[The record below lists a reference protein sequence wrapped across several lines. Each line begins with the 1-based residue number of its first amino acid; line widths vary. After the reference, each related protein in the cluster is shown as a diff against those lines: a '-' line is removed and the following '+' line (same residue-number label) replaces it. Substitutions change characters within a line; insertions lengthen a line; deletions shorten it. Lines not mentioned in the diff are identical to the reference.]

1 MPSHRVRSLG
11 CFTKEAGITV
21 PRRPLWQQQ
30 AWQRRAWRRLKQLSC
45 SAALPLAL
53 ALALCAG
60 GPTHARADVVIVG
73 NDYGGVLIPRLANL
87 QAIKLRGATVEIR
100 GDICASACTLYLG
113 LETTCILP
121 KTRFGFHGPSQHG
134 KPLPQADYERLSQ
147 VVAAQY
153 PLVLRDWFM
162 TSGRETLVRMQFIT
176 GQTLIGLGLRQCG
189 PPANS

>member
-1 MPSHRVRSLG
+1 MPSHCVRSPG
-11 CFTKEAGITV
+11 CFTKLAGIAA
-21 PRRPLWQQQ
+21 PRRALWQRQ
-30 AWQRRAWRRLKQLSC
+30 AWRRLKQLSY

-53 ALALCAG
+53 ALTLCAS
-60 GPTHARADVVIVG
+60 GPTSARADVVIVG

-162 TSGRETLVRMQFIT
+162 TSGRKTLVRMQFIT

-189 PPANS
+189 PPASS